1 MHWWMRVGGL
11 GGGVKGEEMNAV
23 NKRGFNVEDLFAEY
37 FKGWNEELI
46 SWKRWIESCEW
57 K

>member
-1 MHWWMRVGGL
+1 MRVGGL
-11 GGGVKGEEMNAV
+11 GGGEGEEMNAV

-46 SWKRWIESCEW
+46 S
-57 K
+57 